1 VNQGAVQINLVF
13 AAMWLGWLACWGL
26 FSLSVKTTA
35 RRESPCSRFSY
46 IIPLSIAA
54 ILLAAPVLDIPL
66 LGERFLLESAA
77 RVWGAIGIVI
87 TLSGLLF
94 TVWARVH
101 LGRNWS
107 GTVTIK
113 EGHELITSG
122 PYRFVR
128 HPIYTGLLLAF
139 IGQTIA
145 VGQWRGMLAV
155 VLATYSFWRKLRIE
169 ERWMREHFG
178 SAYDAYSQ
186 RVSALIPFIL

>member
-1 VNQGAVQINLVF
+1 MNQALPYNLVF
-13 AAMWLGWLACWGL
+13 AAMWFGWLACWGL
-26 FSLSVKTTA
+26 FSLNVKTTT
-35 RRESPCSRFSY
+35 RRESPVSRLSY
-46 IIPLSIAA
+46 VVPLVLAGV
-54 ILLAAPVLDIPL
+54 LLAVPALDIPL
-66 LGERFLLESAA
+66 LGGRFLPASAA

-94 TVWARVH
+94 TVWARIH

-139 IGQTIA
+139 TGQAIA
-145 VGQWRGMLAV
+145 VGQWRGVLAV
-155 VLATYSFWRKLRIE
+155 ALAMFTYWRKLRIE

-178 SAYDAYSQ
+178 SAYEAYSQ
-186 RVSALIPFIL
+186 RVSALIPYIL